1 MNTLLAQ
8 KLCEITN
15 AFYRDNAASFSA
27 TRTSPWNG
35 WKASMAPLENKGLL
49 EAKSLNVLDFA
60 SGNSRFASFLASEY
74 PERDITVYAVDNC
87 EELVVASPHVHFQ
100 NFDIVAQLLLNP
112 AQLSNSLDAPLC
124 DASVCFGFMHHIPG
138 QDNRALILETL
149 LNHTKSGGLI
159 IVSFWMFMNNEALA
173 KKAALTHAQA
183 LSSLNF
189 SDVEITELDEGDF
202 FLGWKDTVNS
212 YRYCHNFTDAE
223 IDELIAGVDE
233 RASVVARFNA
243 DGRTNN
249 LNAYII
255 LQKCSQ

>member
-1 MNTLLAQ
+1 MEFLDH
-8 KLCEITN
+8 E
-15 AFYRDNAASFSA
+15 
-27 TRTSPWNG
+27 
-35 WKASMAPLENKGLL
+35 GLL
-49 EAKSLNVLDFA
+49 DAEHLDMLDLA
-60 SGNSRFASFLASEY
+60 SGNLRFAAFLSDAY
-74 PERDITVYAVDNC
+74 PHQDATVYAVDDCADLALNYPN
-87 EELVVASPHVHFQ
+87 AHFQ
-100 NFDIVAQLLLNP
+100 NLDIIECLLEGAPL
-112 AQLSNSLDAPLC
+112 AELIDAPPC
-124 DASVCFGFMHHIPG
+124 DVSVCFGFMHHVPG
-138 QDNRALILETL
+138 QENRARVLESL
-149 LNHTKSGGLI
+149 LDKTKTGSFV

-212 YRYCHNFTDAE
+212 YRYCHSFTDAE